1 MINWKVRMKNIR
13 FWAALIPA
21 VMLVIQSAAAMLG
34 YSLALE
40 ELQGKLLDMV
50 NAVFG
55 LLAILGIVN
64 DPTTQGYADSARA
77 MTYDTPAQ

>member
-1 MINWKVRMKNIR
+1 MINWKVRMKNLR
-13 FWAALIPA
+13 FWMSLIPA
-21 VMLVIQSAAAMLG
+21 ALLVIQSAAAMFG

-40 ELQGKLLDMV
+40 AVQGRLLDMV

-64 DPTTQGYADSARA
+64 DPTTQGYGDSARA
-77 MTYDTPAQ
+77 LGYETPAK